1 MADAPD
7 ADIPDAHT
15 GAHPSAADGATE
27 GYRDA
32 LETYADLLDGQEAD
46 ADAVRQLERR
56 IADHLV
62 DGATPAEP
70 TPAPHPAPHPAP
82 GAKPEG

>member
-7 ADIPDAHT
+7 ADIPDT
-15 GAHPSAADGATE
+15 QPSAADGAAE

-32 LETYADLLDGQEAD
+32 LETYADLLDGAEAD

-70 TPAPHPAPHPAP
+70 TPAPHPAPV
-82 GAKPEG
+82 AKPEG